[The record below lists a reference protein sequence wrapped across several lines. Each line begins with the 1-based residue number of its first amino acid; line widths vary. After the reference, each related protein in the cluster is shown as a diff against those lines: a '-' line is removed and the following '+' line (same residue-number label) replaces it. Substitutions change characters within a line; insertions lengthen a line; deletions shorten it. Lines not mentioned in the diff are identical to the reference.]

1 MSGWNSHVRL
11 LPDSCVS
18 RVIVRMPDFSMFSKN
33 IAPTFLG
40 NFSLRFQNFRRQK
53 ILVALAPKIRLIS
66 GIANKLVN
74 KLFCIN
80 RICVS
85 TYSVK
90 KHIYFSLINLLQD
103 VIENL
108 IMFACKFPLFCVS
121 DKREYSLLNFYEVAK
136 HLKING
142 GSSPNKSQ

>member
-1 MSGWNSHVRL
+1 VRT
-11 LPDSCVS
+11 
-18 RVIVRMPDFSMFSKN
+18 PDFSMFSKN

-53 ILVALAPKIRLIS
+53 ILVALTTKIRLIL
-66 GIANKLVN
+66 GIADKHVN

-85 TYSVK
+85 IYSVK
-90 KHIYFSLINLLQD
+90 KHISFSLINLLQG

-108 IMFACKFPLFCVS
+108 INLHANFPCFA
-121 DKREYSLLNFYEVAK
+121 
-136 HLKING
+136 
-142 GSSPNKSQ
+142 